1 MQKRKFLPSATC
13 VYGETKEIQHT
24 SHNEI
29 SEPKPL
35 VIRSDTV
42 ILDHDFWIRVTQY
55 LRCL

>member
-1 MQKRKFLPSATC
+1 MQKRKFLPSAAC

-24 SHNEI
+24 THNEI

-42 ILDHDFWIRVTQY
+42 I
-55 LRCL
+55 C

>member
-35 VIRSDTV
+35 VIRSDNSDLL
-42 ILDHDFWIRVTQY
+42 IRSRLLD
-55 LRCL
+55 